1 MEVLNDSKTK
11 SNSQLVVIMHLS
23 QLLNLVSGLGGV
35 IVPLVIWLSQRDRD
49 TAIDRHGKQI
59 MNFQITMFL
68 AAIVSIPCIF
78 LFGLGILMLLGI
90 GLLTLVLPIIG
101 GIKASNGEYF
111 EYPFTLQLIK

>member
-1 MEVLNDSKTK
+1 MEVLNDSNTK

-68 AAIVSIPCIF
+68 AAIVAIPCIF